1 MKKLIYTAV
10 LGLSLMCGSCTD
22 FLEDQLPQG
31 TISDEQLKNP
41 AYIDNLV
48 ISAYA
53 VWITAEDINSSCG
66 TMTYVRMTLT
76 KAETVRKTVMYS
88 THWTSHKVS

>member
-31 TISDEQLKNP
+31 FIKSGIKNRRDE
-41 AYIDNLV
+41 
-48 ISAYA
+48 
-53 VWITAEDINSSCG
+53 
-66 TMTYVRMTLT
+66 
-76 KAETVRKTVMYS
+76 
-88 THWTSHKVS
+88 